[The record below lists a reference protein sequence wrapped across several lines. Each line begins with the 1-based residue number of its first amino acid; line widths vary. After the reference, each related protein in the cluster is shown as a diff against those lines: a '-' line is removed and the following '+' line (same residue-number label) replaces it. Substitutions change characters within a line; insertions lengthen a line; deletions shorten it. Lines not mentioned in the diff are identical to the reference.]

1 MKKGI
6 LTYLLLLSAGL
17 LQAALPG
24 VKIEAGPYL
33 QAVTETGFTVVWASD
48 TDAVAWVEVA
58 PDDGSDFYAA
68 ERPRYYH
75 SEHGKR
81 IIGRLHRVPVTGLET
96 GTRYRY
102 RIFTQGILENG
113 GNKGVIPGRIA
124 ASRVYKHEPYYA
136 TTLNP
141 DKKTISFAVVN
152 DIHGNDSLFRQLL
165 GGVTEKN
172 TDFVVL
178 NGDMT
183 SMIESER
190 QLFDGYLRSASELFA
205 ANVPFC
211 FVRGNHENRGA
222 FSYRASDYFPTPTGR
237 FYYTFRHG
245 PAFFVVLDCGE
256 DKPDNDIEYSGLADF
271 DRYRE
276 TEADWLKGVVASE
289 EFRQAPLRIVL
300 LHIPPL
306 HYDWHGGREIQRLF
320 MPLLQGAGVDLM
332 LCGHLHKAFYTAAGE
347 DKYDFPVLI
356 NSNRECVRVT
366 VEGRKIEA
374 EIRDAAGKTVA
385 RHTVRGGR
393 E

>member
-1 MKKGI
+1 M
-6 LTYLLLLSAGL
+6 
-17 LQAALPG
+17 
-24 VKIEAGPYL
+24 
-33 QAVTETGFTVVWASD
+33 
-48 TDAVAWVEVA
+48 
-58 PDDGSDFYAA
+58 
-68 ERPRYYH
+68 
-75 SEHGKR
+75 
-81 IIGRLHRVPVTGLET
+81 
-96 GTRYRY
+96 
-102 RIFTQGILENG
+102 
-113 GNKGVIPGRIA
+113 
-124 ASRVYKHEPYYA
+124 
-136 TTLNP
+136 
-141 DKKTISFAVVN
+141 
-152 DIHGNDSLFRQLL
+152 
-165 GGVTEKN
+165 
-172 TDFVVL
+172 VL

>member
-1 MKKGI
+1 M
-6 LTYLLLLSAGL
+6 
-17 LQAALPG
+17 
-24 VKIEAGPYL
+24 
-33 QAVTETGFTVVWASD
+33 
-48 TDAVAWVEVA
+48 
-58 PDDGSDFYAA
+58 
-68 ERPRYYH
+68 
-75 SEHGKR
+75 
-81 IIGRLHRVPVTGLET
+81 
-96 GTRYRY
+96 
-102 RIFTQGILENG
+102 
-113 GNKGVIPGRIA
+113 IPGRIA

-256 DKPDNDIEYSGLADF
+256 DKPDNDIEYRGWPIS
-271 DRYRE
+271 
-276 TEADWLKGVVASE
+276 TVT
-289 EFRQAPLRIVL
+289 
-300 LHIPPL
+300 
-306 HYDWHGGREIQRLF
+306 GRPR
-320 MPLLQGAGVDLM
+320 PTG
-332 LCGHLHKAFYTAAGE
+332 
-347 DKYDFPVLI
+347 
-356 NSNRECVRVT
+356 
-366 VEGRKIEA
+366 
-374 EIRDAAGKTVA
+374 
-385 RHTVRGGR
+385 
-393 E
+393 

>member
-1 MKKGI
+1 MKKSK
-6 LTYLLLLSAGL
+6 LLALLLALTMLLSL
-17 LQAALPG
+17 AACG
-24 VKIEAGPYL
+24 GNDDK
-33 QAVTETGFTVVWASD
+33 Q
-48 TDAVAWVEVA
+48 
-58 PDDGSDFYAA
+58 PDDSTPGQSD
-68 ERPRYYH
+68 
-75 SEHGKR
+75 
-81 IIGRLHRVPVTGLET
+81 
-96 GTRYRY
+96 
-102 RIFTQGILENG
+102 
-113 GNKGVIPGRIA
+113 NKG
-124 ASRVYKHEPYYA
+124 
-136 TTLNP
+136 
-141 DKKTISFAVVN
+141 
-152 DIHGNDSLFRQLL
+152 
-165 GGVTEKN
+165 
-172 TDFVVL
+172 
-178 NGDMT
+178 GDT
-183 SMIESER
+183 
-190 QLFDGYLRSASELFA
+190 QD
-205 ANVPFC
+205 P
-211 FVRGNHENRGA
+211 
-222 FSYRASDYFPTPTGR
+222 
-237 FYYTFRHG
+237 
-245 PAFFVVLDCGE
+245 GE

>member
-6 LTYLLLLSAGL
+6 PICFFLLWAELLH
-17 LQAALPG
+17 AALPG
-24 VKIEAGPYL
+24 VKIETKPYL
-33 QAVTETGFTVVWASD
+33 QAVTETGFTVVWVSD

-58 PDDGSDFYAA
+58 PDDGSDFYAT

-81 IIGRLHRVPVTGLET
+81 AIGRLHRVPVTGLES

-113 GNKGVIPGRIA
+113 GNKGVIRGRVA
-124 ASRVYKHEPYYA
+124 SSRVYKHEPYYA
-136 TTLNP
+136 TTLDS
-141 DKKTISFAVVN
+141 DKEEISFVVVN
-152 DIHGNDSLFRQLL
+152 DIHGKDSLLRRLL
-165 GGVTEKN
+165 GDVTERN
-172 TDFVVL
+172 TDFVVM

-183 SMIESER
+183 SMIESEE
-190 QLFDGYLRSASELFA
+190 QLLDGYLRSASELFA
-205 ANVPFC
+205 GNVPFY

-222 FSYRASDYFPTPTGR
+222 FSYRALEYFPTPTGR

-276 TEADWLKGVVASE
+276 VEADWLKEVVASD
-289 EFRQAPLRIVL
+289 EFRRAPLRIVL
-300 LHIPPL
+300 IHIPPL

-320 MPLLQGAGVDLM
+320 MLLLQGAGVDLM
-332 LCGHLHKAFYTAAGE
+332 LCGHLHESFYTPAGE
-347 DKYDFPVLI
+347 DRYDFPVLI
-356 NSNRECVRVT
+356 NSNRESVRVVLKDRT
-366 VEGRKIEA
+366 IEA
-374 EIRDAAGKTVA
+374 EIKDAAGKTVV
-385 RHTVRGGR
+385 RHAIVTGS